1 MLLGFI
7 TAALLLLT
15 VAKFI
20 TRRLP
25 WRRLDA
31 FAMRI
36 HPYAGVAALVLSIL
50 HVVITFGVLPQRPT
64 AMWII
69 GIVMAASL
77 LAAAL
82 SRLLVRR
89 MGKRWLIV
97 HRIAAVAACIGLVA
111 HIALGVMSFA
121 DYQRTIA
128 ALAPADIPISRV
140 ADGTYEGECD
150 AGYIYAQV
158 RVTVES
164 GEITDIGLLE
174 HRNERGAAAERI
186 PQDVIA
192 AQSLD
197 VDTVSGA
204 TNSSRVIKEAIANAL
219 EKGINQS

>member
-15 VAKFI
+15 AAKFI

-36 HPYAGVAALVLSIL
+36 HPYAGAAALMLCIV
-50 HVVITFGVLPQRPT
+50 HGVITFRVLPQRPA
-64 AMWII
+64 AMGII

-82 SRLLVRR
+82 SRLLARR
-89 MGKRWLIV
+89 MGKRWLMV
-97 HRIAAVAACIGLVA
+97 HRITAVMACIGLVA
-111 HIALGVMSFA
+111 HIALGVTSFT

-128 ALAPADIPISRV
+128 ALVPAEISISRV
-140 ADGTYEGECD
+140 ADGSYEGECD
-150 AGYIYAQV
+150 AGYIDALV

-164 GEITDIGLLE
+164 GEITDIDLLE

-186 PQDVIA
+186 PQDVVE

-204 TNSSRVIKEAIANAL
+204 TNSSRVIKEAIAKAL
-219 EKGINQS
+219 EKGLD

>member
-1 MLLGFI
+1 MLLGLI

-15 VAKFI
+15 AAKFV
-20 TRRLP
+20 TRRLR
-25 WRRLDA
+25 WRKLDA

-36 HPYAGVAALVLSIL
+36 HPYAGAVALVLTVV
-50 HVVITFGVLPQRPT
+50 HVISTFGVLPQRPT

-82 SRLLVRR
+82 TRLLVRR
-89 MGKRWLIV
+89 MGRRWLTA
-97 HRIAAVAACIGLVA
+97 HRIAAIAACICLAA
-111 HIALGVMSFA
+111 HIVLGVSSFGA
-121 DYQRTIA
+121 YHRAIT
-128 ALAPADIPISRV
+128 ALAPRDIAVSLV
-140 ADGTYEGECD
+140 ADGTFDGECD
-150 AGYIYAQV
+150 AGYIYARV
-158 RVTVES
+158 SVTVQS
-164 GEITDIGLLE
+164 GEITGIDLKE

-204 TNSSRVIKEAIANAL
+204 TNSSRVIKQAIADAL
-219 EKGINQS
+219 EKGLD

>member
-7 TAALLLLT
+7 TAALLLLMA
-15 VAKFI
+15 AKFL

-31 FAMRI
+31 FAMCI
-36 HPYAGVAALVLSIL
+36 HPYAGAAALVLGVV

-64 AMWII
+64 AMGIV
-69 GIVMAASL
+69 GIVMATSL

-82 SRLLVRR
+82 SRLLARR
-89 MGKRWLIV
+89 MGKRWLTV
-97 HRIAAVAACIGLVA
+97 HRITAVAACICLVA
-111 HIALGVMSFA
+111 HIALGVTSFA

-128 ALAPADIPISRV
+128 ALAPQEIPISRV
-140 ADGTYEGECD
+140 SNGTYEGECD

-158 RVTVES
+158 RVTVEN
-164 GEITDIGLLE
+164 GEITDIDLLE
-174 HRNERGAAAERI
+174 HRNERGGAAERI
-186 PQDVIA
+186 PQDVIE

-219 EKGINQS
+219 EKGID

>member
-1 MLLGFI
+1 MLLGFL

-15 VAKFI
+15 AAKFI

-31 FAMRI
+31 LAMRI
-36 HPYAGVAALVLSIL
+36 HPYAGAAALVLCVV
-50 HVVITFGVLPQRPT
+50 HVITTFGVLPQRPA
-64 AMWII
+64 AM
-69 GIVMAASL
+69 GIVGIAMAVSL
-77 LAAAL
+77 LVAAL
-82 SRLLVRR
+82 SRLLARR
-89 MGKRWLIV
+89 MGKRWLAM
-97 HRIAAVAACIGLVA
+97 HRITAVAACIGLIA
-111 HIALGVMSFA
+111 HIALGVTSFA
-121 DYQRTIA
+121 EYQRAIT
-128 ALAPADIPISRV
+128 ALTPPEIQISQV
-140 ADGTYEGECD
+140 ADGIYEGECD
-150 AGYIYAQV
+150 TGYIYAQV

-164 GEITDIGLLE
+164 GEITDIDLLE

-186 PQDVIA
+186 PQDVLE

>member
-15 VAKFI
+15 AAKFI

-36 HPYAGVAALVLSIL
+36 HPYAGAAALALCIVHGI
-50 HVVITFGVLPQRPT
+50 ITFGVLLQRPV
-64 AMWII
+64 AMGII
-69 GIVMAASL
+69 GIVMAVSL

-82 SRLLVRR
+82 SRLLARR
-89 MGKRWLIV
+89 MGKHWLTV
-97 HRIAAVAACIGLVA
+97 HRITAVAACICLVA
-111 HIALGVMSFA
+111 HIALGVTSFA
-121 DYQRTIA
+121 AYQRAIA
-128 ALAPADIPISRV
+128 ALAPAEIPISRV
-140 ADGTYEGECD
+140 ADGSYEGECD
-150 AGYIYAQV
+150 AGYIYALV

-164 GEITDIGLLE
+164 GEITDIDLLE

-186 PQDVIA
+186 PQDVVA
-192 AQSLD
+192 AQSID

-219 EKGINQS
+219 EAGLN